1 MDKALKYILYIILII
16 TVVCLI
22 STVFSNTSISK
33 MRKTLEAANRSAD
46 SALNELRFSKSKIDS
61 IRSDMNVL
69 QNYVQNI
76 QRYVDLNDAKK
87 SLEEKNSE
95 EVKKALRKRI
105 DSLRGIINNDPE
117 LPVIPEPIPLKQH

>member
-1 MDKALKYILYIILII
+1 
-16 TVVCLI
+16 
-22 STVFSNTSISK
+22 